1 MVGYT
6 YDTLIQDIK
15 DNLEE
20 DSSEFDSAL
29 PFIIERAQAFLQRRV
44 DPLELIRRQIVTHA
58 FTSGDGL
65 LTLPDD
71 VRILQNVA
79 LINQSTSVPA
89 SRTEVLQQTYEY
101 AIAYWPDQTSV
112 AASVKYWAPIDNE
125 RIMLVPP
132 VSTTANFELK
142 YVANVSVL
150 SSTVNSNLFAEKMPE
165 AFFNAAMMY
174 ANMWTKNSNA
184 VEIWKA
190 AANEEI
196 MTINNEARRTRGSD
210 AANKQNGTPT
220 NTIGGTT

>member
-1 MVGYT
+1 MTGYT
-6 YDTLIQDIK
+6 YDTLTQDIK

-20 DSSEFDSAL
+20 DSAEFSSAL

-44 DPLELIRRQIVTHA
+44 DPLELVRRQIVSYSATNY
-58 FTSGDGL
+58 GM
-65 LTLPDD
+65 LTLPDE

-79 LINQSTSVPA
+79 NISSAEDVPA
-89 SRTEVLQQTYEY
+89 SRYEVLQQTYEY
-101 AIAYWPDQTSV
+101 VAAYWPDMSTT
-112 AASVKYWAPIDNE
+112 ASTMKYWAPIDNNV
-125 RIMLVPP
+125 IMIVPP
-132 VSTTANFELK
+132 PPGDRQLELK
-142 YVANVSVL
+142 YIATVSVL
-150 SSTVNSNLFAEKMPE
+150 SSSVSTNLFAEQMPE

-174 ANMWTKNSNA
+174 ANMWTKNSGA

-220 NTIGGTT
+220 NTIGGNT